1 MTKHTHSTSFEIAFG
16 GHDTH
21 ELGVF
26 VRFNYTAS
34 TGDYYDKSMGYY
46 YPGDGEE
53 IEITSIHLFETPEPN
68 AKELECPRPRSAATI
83 CGKPPAKTA
92 DTVLT
97 SGRMHAALMPNS
109 TVKAQL

>member
-21 ELGVF
+21 EIGVF

-34 TGDYYDKSMGYY
+34 TGDYYDKSMGCY

-53 IEITSIHLFETPEPN
+53 IEITSIDLFETPERD
-68 AKELECPRPRSAATI
+68 AKKLECPAWLYDMIEAKISRDDLREVASEDLRHSFDERSYARRAY
-83 CGKPPAKTA
+83 A
-92 DTVLT
+92 
-97 SGRMHAALMPNS
+97 
-109 TVKAQL
+109 

>member
-53 IEITSIHLFETPEPN
+53 IEITSIDLFETPEPN
-68 AKELECPRPRSAATI
+68 AKKLYLAQCSAGVRLWARQCLLL
-83 CGKPPAKTA
+83 CG
-92 DTVLT
+92 
-97 SGRMHAALMPNS
+97 
-109 TVKAQL
+109 